1 MYLCGSGDYQSYLAL
16 VNSWGALGT
25 GMIWTVK
32 TGLAFSFAYHLVNG
46 VRHLV
51 SLKIQILQISSRA
64 DMIQCWA
71 GKFHL
76 SPRYAEC
83 LMLRMSTTFRF
94 CQCSILNLP

>member
-51 SLKIQILQISSRA
+51 SHQIHILQISSRV
-64 DMIQCWA
+64 DMTHSSA
-71 GKFHL
+71 GKKKQVC
-76 SPRYAEC
+76 SP
-83 LMLRMSTTFRF
+83 
-94 CQCSILNLP
+94 